1 MQSTSIFWRWRAAE
15 RWWFA
20 ILGRGMGSQPYRLCG
35 WPVSRIE
42 NINGMLSKMG
52 CKVSY
57 STHENGWL
65 VFKFETEED
74 LNQVLSEGP
83 YFIFQRPLL
92 LKVMHAFFDFGNEE
106 LSKIPVWVK
115 LRNFPLE
122 LWNPQALGKILS
134 KIGPP
139 PPPHSHRPLDNIQ
152 GIYLICPCSGGNWCF
167 HGT

>member
-1 MQSTSIFWRWRAAE
+1 M
-15 RWWFA
+15 
-20 ILGRGMGSQPYRLCG
+20 
-35 WPVSRIE
+35 
-42 NINGMLSKMG
+42 
-52 CKVSY
+52 
-57 STHENGWL
+57 
-65 VFKFETEED
+65 FKFETEED

-139 PPPHSHRPLDNIQ
+139 PPIRTDHLTTSKGSISFAHALVEIDASMELSEEVRFRLPSGKAFIQKIEYENRPTFCTHCKMIGHRLANCKAVSATKIDSSKKTTD
-152 GIYLICPCSGGNWCF
+152 CPPIVQP
-167 HGT
+167 

>member
-1 MQSTSIFWRWRAAE
+1 MASAN
-15 RWWFA
+15 A
-20 ILGRGMGSQPYRLCG
+20 IDLNL
-35 WPVSRIE
+35 
-42 NINGMLSKMG
+42 L
-52 CKVSY
+52 
-57 STHENGWL
+57 
-65 VFKFETEED
+65 KFETEED

-152 GIYLICPCSGGNWCF
+152 GIYLICPCSGGN
-167 HGT
+167 